1 MLIRQ
6 ETSSDFDEVYALVRV
21 AFAAM
26 EHASGTEQDLVT
38 ALRQSEAFV
47 PELSLV
53 AETDGR
59 IVGHILFTKA
69 QIGERTE
76 LVLAPLAVLPGYQKQ
91 GIGSALLEEGHR
103 IARELGY
110 GYSVLVGHERY
121 YPRFGYVPA
130 ESLGIAPIPGIPS
143 INFMAAKL
151 RDDAGPV
158 GGSVRFAKEF
168 GL

>member
-38 ALRQSEAFV
+38 ALRQSEAFM

-53 AETDGR
+53 AETNGR

-76 LVLAPLAVLPGYQKQ
+76 LVLAPLAVLPEYQKQ

-151 RDDAGPV
+151 RKDAEPV